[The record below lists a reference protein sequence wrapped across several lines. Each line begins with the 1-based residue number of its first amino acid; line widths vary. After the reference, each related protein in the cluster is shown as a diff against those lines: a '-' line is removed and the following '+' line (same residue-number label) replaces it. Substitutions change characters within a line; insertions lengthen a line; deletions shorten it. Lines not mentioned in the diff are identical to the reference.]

1 MARRQYHVYVIKLDE
16 GFALTRAAK
25 EANPEMDADKECIY
39 VGYTSKTPEVRF
51 EEHTTGRRSKK
62 GFPLYSR
69 KVRRWGLC
77 LLPEMYE
84 DYNPIDS
91 REEAMRLEKKL
102 TRKFRR
108 RGYTVWSN

>member
-1 MARRQYHVYVIKLDE
+1 MAGRKYSVYVIKLDE
-16 GFALTRAAK
+16 GFALTWAAK
-25 EANPEMDADKECIY
+25 EANPEMDADRECIY
-39 VGYTSKTPEVRF
+39 IGYTSKSPEARF
-51 EEHTTGRRSKK
+51 EEHITGKRSKK

-84 DYNPIDS
+84 DYNPIES
-91 REEAMRLEKKL
+91 REKAMELERKL
-102 TRKFRR
+102 TRKYRR